1 MKIPRQAQMAT
12 VGSQAVGGPRGVQ
25 GQDQGHCKGQG
36 QKWSKGQ
43 NFGEKI
49 KCLELLET
57 HEYPIKFST
66 NFSPMQVSITFTGD
80 LVKNGHIILLGYFY
94 SSRGIFILA
103 WAQAR
108 MEMPRPE

>member
-36 QKWSKGQ
+36 QGQKRSKGQ
-43 NFGEKI
+43 NFRKKI

-66 NFSPMQVSITFTGD
+66 NFYPM
-80 LVKNGHIILLGYFY
+80 
-94 SSRGIFILA
+94 
-103 WAQAR
+103 
-108 MEMPRPE
+108 